1 MKSVKPNDADVSLL
15 TDADIEQVSGGLFW
29 LVIAAV
35 AIVAAESCVRD
46 KRAH

>member
-1 MKSVKPNDADVSLL
+1 MSIVETKTEDLQQLSGAE
-15 TDADIEQVSGGLFW
+15 IENVSGGLFW
-29 LVIAAV
+29 LVVAAV

>member
-1 MKSVKPNDADVSLL
+1 MNSVNPNDADVALL